1 MILYSGL
8 TSVIGKP
15 EEYAT
20 NKTNGTFPDSY
31 DIRIP
36 TAPRHETVET
46 SAFEDVEIKDLSQP
60 HTEQK
65 QEEHYDGFQYEEPVQ
80 ASPVKGKGY
89 LPVKALNTFSNDWA
103 IKVRV
108 TRKHPI
114 KSWKNAAGEGELFNV
129 DLIDM
134 EGT

>member
-46 SAFEDVEIKDLSQP
+46 SAFEDVEIKDLS
-60 HTEQK
+60 
-65 QEEHYDGFQYEEPVQ
+65 
-80 ASPVKGKGY
+80 
-89 LPVKALNTFSNDWA
+89 
-103 IKVRV
+103 
-108 TRKHPI
+108 
-114 KSWKNAAGEGELFNV
+114 
-129 DLIDM
+129 
-134 EGT
+134 